1 MPSPTIIQAGRYQV
15 AAVRMNDVTHI
26 GVREA
31 DNMPWSL
38 FGHVLAVG
46 TLALAIS
53 TIGQRWAEIKTWP
66 EGIVIRSRVKGADR
80 KSNEIRADLPRD
92 ILIGVG
98 SIPSFRVPSLDD
110 ANDLAK
116 VFQDL
121 FDGTID
127 IDSLV
132 PVDADS
138 SELSKGVNYGRA

>member
-1 MPSPTIIQAGRYQV
+1 MSTPTIIQAGRYQV
-15 AAVRMNDVTHI
+15 AAVKMNGSTHI

-46 TLALAIS
+46 SLALAIS
-53 TIGQRWAEIKTWP
+53 TIGQKWVEIRTWP
-66 EGIVIRSRVKGADR
+66 EGLAISSRVKGADSPSD
-80 KSNEIRADLPRD
+80 KIRTDLPRD
-92 ILIGVG
+92 ILVGVG

-116 VFQDL
+116 VFQDM

-127 IDSLV
+127 VEALI
-132 PVDADS
+132 PVDGDL
-138 SELSKGVNYGRA
+138 SEHSKGVNYGRA